1 MDLFAYMNIKNLE
14 DVARANGIEVPRL
27 RGYRLMSEERAIT
40 PEEIQKSI
48 RDMDAHICE
57 LAVESYPTFSM
68 HPLYYEFSD
77 RTERLKQKYLIRKK
91 KVTECEDG
99 RSFTT
104 HETVGFR
111 WDRLH
116 GKRRKNLK
124 YVLKVTRKDV
134 IHNLTTFN
142 KYAGRNDV
150 LYIHAK
156 IGGGNWPEYRSQVE
170 NQPWFIEKVDDY
182 FDHVYCDIYARISP
196 IDPKDIRESEE
207 TDDE

>member
-14 DVARANGIEVPRL
+14 DVAKANGIEVPRL
-27 RGYRLMSEERAIT
+27 RGYRLMSEERAVT
-40 PEEIQKSI
+40 PEEIKESI
-48 RDMDAHICE
+48 RDMDAQIYE
-57 LAVESYPTFSM
+57 LAVESNPTFSM
-68 HPLYYEFSD
+68 NPLCFELSP
-77 RTERLKQKYLIRKK
+77 RTDRLKRKYLIRKK
-91 KVTECEDG
+91 EVKECDDG
-99 RSFTT
+99 RSFTSYKT
-104 HETVGFR
+104 IGFR

-134 IHNLTTFN
+134 VRNLTTFN
-142 KYAGRNDV
+142 KYAGRSDV